1 MNNQVGQ
8 DSTGQWTPAQY
19 AIDAGWDYT
28 CIEATAA
35 RGVSEEDADGLT
47 AEQQAALLDFCRGR
61 VADKAEAAATEW
73 VYEQDEME
81 RGPEGVQM
89 LKELVV
95 LRREMEE
102 EAAKREY
109 TAAMVKQGIS
119 KIEIFPLDA
128 DRPFGIAANYYDA
141 DGECF
146 WTQSFDRNDSAE
158 WIRECVFNALK
169 EGVQNRIEASRKKK
183 KGTKY
188 E

>member
-1 MNNQVGQ
+1 MNENHQLQKEQAGAVAR
-8 DSTGQWTPAQY
+8 P
-19 AIDAGWDYT
+19 IDLPRMFDMA
-28 CIEATAA
+28 
-35 RGVSEEDADGLT
+35 
-47 AEQQAALLDFCRGR
+47 
-61 VADKAEAAATEW
+61 
-73 VYEQDEME
+73 ME